1 MSVQQI
7 EEQTLS
13 DIKLPPN
20 LAYESEAVEET
31 PAEVV
36 EAPQAEP
43 EVDWKV
49 RAEEAE
55 KARAGILRDLQEE
68 RRANRE
74 RDARLEE
81 IRLALVERNQAAVE
95 ETPPPPKDD
104 PVAYLDHQLGEL
116 RQRLDALGTMTIEQR
131 QAAEQRFVQE
141 REAAEAQRFVAA
153 VSESARKKAA
163 EVPDYKD
170 AVQYGI
176 GLLRT
181 HLSEQGY
188 SGDQLEAAVMH
199 EFYGVAANATRHG
212 QDPATAIYEAA
223 KRFGYQPK
231 AQQSTPA
238 TTAVAE
244 TVRKGAAA
252 GKSLSNVGGSTRAGS
267 KVTMADFL
275 ELPESAQNRIVLDRE
290 KWEQLNRTGEVYL

>member
-1 MSVQQI
+1 MAVEQQI
-7 EEQTLS
+7 EEQAVS
-13 DIKLPPN
+13 DIQLPPG
-20 LAYESEAVEET
+20 LAYETVEEA
-31 PAEVV
+31 PL
-36 EAPQAEP
+36 EAAQAEP

-49 RAEEAE
+49 RFEEAE
-55 KARAGILRDLQEE
+55 TARKGILTDLQ
-68 RRANRE
+68 RE
-74 RDARLEE
+74 RAARRELQDVGERMEALRQELIARGGPTYEE
-81 IRLALVERNQAAVE
+81 PA
-95 ETPPPPKDD
+95 PPSKDD
-104 PVAYLDHQLGEL
+104 PVAYLDHRLGGLE
-116 RQRLDALGTMTIEQR
+116 QRLDALGTMTVEQR
-131 QAAEQRFVQE
+131 QAAEQRMVQE
-141 REAAEAQRFVAA
+141 REHSEAQRFVAA

-188 SGDQLEAAVMH
+188 EGDRLEAAVMS
-199 EFYGVAANATRHG
+199 EFYGVAANAARHN